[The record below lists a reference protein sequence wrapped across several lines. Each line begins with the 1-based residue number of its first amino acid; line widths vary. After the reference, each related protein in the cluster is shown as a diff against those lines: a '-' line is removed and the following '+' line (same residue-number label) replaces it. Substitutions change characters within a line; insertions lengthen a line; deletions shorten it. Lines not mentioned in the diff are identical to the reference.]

1 MQELGLRGNKIKLLQ
16 DAGYSF
22 EDACTY
28 VRLQDVEHEVY
39 NNPLNM
45 VGVDFNELTSEYR

>member
-28 VRLQDVEHEVY
+28 VRLQDTEHDTY

-45 VGVDFNELTSEYR
+45 VGMDFNEYNSEYN

>member
-22 EDACTY
+22 DEACVY
-28 VRLQDVEHEVY
+28 IDLQPVDHSY
-39 NNPLNM
+39 YDNLLNM
-45 VGVDFNELTSEYR
+45 VGVDFSVDKLEY

>member
-1 MQELGLRGNKIKLLQ
+1 MQELGLRGNKIKMLQ

-22 EDACTY
+22 KDACTY
-28 VRLQDVEHEVY
+28 VALEDTEQEVY

-45 VGVDFNELTSEYR
+45 VSVDFSELTSEYR